1 MRFSIGEIIKNRKN
15 QHFLIIDIKSIFKDS
30 YYVLHSIEEDDRYS
44 FSALFVE
51 QYYQREK

>member
-44 FSALFVE
+44 FSTLFVE